1 MMIVGLTGGIGSGKS
16 TVADFFKAL
25 GVPVY
30 NSDQEAKRLMG
41 TSKTLKKAIVELLG
55 ENAYIGQKL
64 NKKHISSMIFN
75 DKSLLEKMNSLV
87 HPAVRTHFLG
97 WTKKQNTPYVIQ
109 ESALIFENSKTGHYD
124 TTILVIAPKDL
135 RIQRVMDRD
144 GTSRQAVLERM
155 ENQLNDDE
163 KIPLADFVLENIEV
177 HKTKYLVEELHK
189 VLLNNC

>member
-16 TVADFFKAL
+16 TVAGFFKAL

-30 NSDQEAKRLMG
+30 NSDKEAKRLMG
-41 TSKTLKKAIVELLG
+41 TSKALKKEIIKLLG

-64 NKKHISSMIFN
+64 NKTHISSMIFN
-75 DKSLLEKMNSLV
+75 DKSVLEKMNLLV

-97 WTKKQNTPYVIQ
+97 WVEKQIAPYVIQ
-109 ESALIFENSKTGHYD
+109 ESALIFENSTTGHYD
-124 TTILVIAPKDL
+124 ATILVIAPEDL

-144 GTSRQAVLERM
+144 GTSRKAVVERM
-155 ENQLNDDE
+155 ANQLNDEE
-163 KIPLADFVLENIEV
+163 KIPLADFVLENIDV
-177 HKTKYLVEELHK
+177 HKTKNLVEALHN